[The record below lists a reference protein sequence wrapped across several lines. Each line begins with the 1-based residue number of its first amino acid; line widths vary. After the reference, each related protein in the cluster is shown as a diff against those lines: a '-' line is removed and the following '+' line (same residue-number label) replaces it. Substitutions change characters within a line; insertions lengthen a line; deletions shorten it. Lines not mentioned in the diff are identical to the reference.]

1 MNDRKKQLVFK
12 FFDAIFLGYTKHGR
26 RLVNMSSPHVLF
38 EYKNKDN
45 GIGFEYNTEEKS
57 IRFNHSDFYTGMNM
71 FWIDKPDFIDIC
83 KEYVS
88 DKFDIPD
95 LSSVSFSVRYL

>member
-1 MNDRKKQLVFK
+1 
-12 FFDAIFLGYTKHGR
+12 
-26 RLVNMSSPHVLF
+26 MSSPHVLF

>member
-1 MNDRKKQLVFK
+1 
-12 FFDAIFLGYTKHGR
+12 
-26 RLVNMSSPHVLF
+26 
-38 EYKNKDN
+38 
-45 GIGFEYNTEEKS
+45 
-57 IRFNHSDFYTGMNM
+57 M
-71 FWIDKPDFIDIC
+71 FGIDKPDFIDIC